1 MNAAT
6 RTPGR
11 KTRPTVPP
19 MERRQW
25 FVRRLNEEQPQ
36 VRRSTRCRSKR
47 VLFDPSNS
55 SPTTVSAVEKTGK
68 VRDEDDTESDTET
81 EDESEDEDEEDSDY
95 SIELG
100 SQDTDDEDEVDE
112 VDGFLIVSSRQP
124 HNL

>member
-1 MNAAT
+1 M
-6 RTPGR
+6 
-11 KTRPTVPP
+11 
-19 MERRQW
+19 
-25 FVRRLNEEQPQ
+25 
-36 VRRSTRCRSKR
+36 RRSTRCRSKR

-55 SPTTVSAVEKTGK
+55 PTTVSAVEKTAE
-68 VRDEDDTESDTET
+68 VRNKDDTESDTET
-81 EDESEDEDEEDSDY
+81 EDDSEYDSDY

>member
-1 MNAAT
+1 M
-6 RTPGR
+6 
-11 KTRPTVPP
+11 
-19 MERRQW
+19 
-25 FVRRLNEEQPQ
+25 
-36 VRRSTRCRSKR
+36 RRSTRCRSKR

-55 SPTTVSAVEKTGK
+55 PTTVVAVEKTAEMRK
-68 VRDEDDTESDTET
+68 SKDEDETET
-81 EDESEDEDEEDSDY
+81 EDDSEDDSDY